1 MAKLFAVLVLIW
13 AGKASS
19 QTLFSD
25 NFDGT
30 VLDANKWNTSA
41 PFLDSTLSMQD
52 GYLSSLNRG
61 IAITKDGFSVGYTV
75 SGSFSLNSF
84 YDIFNITLRSD
95 GQITPD
101 LPPGM
106 FGSVNGVTVGFWG
119 GYGNGT
125 PTGFGWVWADE
136 YGTVNDGHLW
146 TTDLVIG
153 EKTIRTFSIFDSGS
167 SLTVSVD
174 NQQLFSVA
182 TTFAPGDKIAIHGTA
197 SGPNLN
203 PGRVDIFGIQVVP
216 EPSSLSLLLASGAA
230 FGAARRRR
238 SV

>member
-1 MAKLFAVLVLIW
+1 MMRFVALVLVL
-13 AGKASS
+13 AGNAWSE
-19 QTLFSD
+19 TLFSD
-25 NFDGT
+25 NFDGA
-30 VLDANKWNTSA
+30 VLDANKWNTTA
-41 PFLDSTLSMQD
+41 PFLDSTLSVQD

-61 IAITKDGFSVGYTV
+61 IAITKDGFSGGYTV
-75 SGSFSLNSF
+75 SGSFSLNSL

-95 GQITPD
+95 GQITPS
-101 LPPGM
+101 LSYGV
-106 FGSVNGVTVGFWG
+106 VNGVTVGFWG

-182 TTFAPGDKIAIHGTA
+182 TTFAPGDKIAVHGTA

-203 PGRVDIFGIQVVP
+203 PGRVDIFDIQVVP
-216 EPSSLSLLLASGAA
+216 EPSSFSLLLAGGVVFAA
-230 FGAARRRR
+230 VRRRK
-238 SV
+238 VD

>member
-1 MAKLFAVLVLIW
+1 MLVLLGTGNAW
-13 AGKASS
+13 S

-25 NFDGT
+25 NFDGV
-30 VLDANKWNTSA
+30 VLDANKWNITA
-41 PFLDSTLSMQD
+41 PFPDSTLSVQD

-61 IAITKDGFSVGYTV
+61 IAITKNGFSSGYTV
-75 SGSFSLNSF
+75 SGSFSLNSL

-101 LPPGM
+101 LPYGM
-106 FGSVNGVTVGFWG
+106 YGSVNGVTVGFWG

-146 TTDLVIG
+146 TSDLVIG
-153 EKTIRTFSIFDSGS
+153 EKTVRAFSIFDSGS

-174 NQQLFSVA
+174 DQVLFTVA
-182 TTFAPGDKIAIHGTA
+182 TTFAPGDKIALHGTA

-203 PGRVDIFGIQVVP
+203 PGRVDIFDIQVVP
-216 EPSSLSLLLASGAA
+216 EPSSLSLLLAGGLVALA
-230 FGAARRRR
+230 KRRK
-238 SV
+238 S